1 MTPIHI
7 SPFRAGG
14 TVTAPAS
21 KSDLHRLLILA
32 CLRDKPTKVCNLNLC
47 DDVQATIDCLRALGA
62 EIEIEGNNA
71 VVTPPGFPRRGEA
84 GTRSETDEGPADNS
98 QEEITTSSPAC
109 GGAFPIGEGEGAVP
123 AVHIPLLDAR
133 ESASTLRFLLPVA
146 CALYPR
152 VRFTAPGSLVNR
164 PLSDIIACMKRHGVS
179 FSSDTLPFETNGLL
193 QKGVYEISA
202 GLSSQYASGLLM
214 ASVITDGRVEITD
227 KAVSAPYI
235 DLTRRRIAEFRSD
248 KTSFTAEGD
257 WSGAAALLCLPG
269 EITVAGLDP
278 DSPQADKAVLD
289 ALAKSGAEISWNGDR
304 VTVRNNEPKPFDFDI
319 TDCPDLAPCLA
330 VLMAAGTSSVSS
342 ADSVPPADSV
352 RHGSECPRDIH
363 SLPCR
368 ASHPKGEAKIST
380 LTGCRRLR
388 YKESNRMDAIVQ
400 MVTAMGGDAASDT
413 DTVSVCGPL
422 TGGCVKTYSDHR
434 IAMAG
439 AVSAAWSNDGVTI
452 DDADCVK
459 KSCPAFWQLID
470 RVRK

>member
-1 MTPIHI
+1 MTSIFIP
-7 SPFRAGG
+7 PFRANGE
-14 TVTAPAS
+14 VCAPAS

-32 CLRDKPTKVCNLNLC
+32 CLRDKPTIVCNLNLC

-62 EIEIEGNNA
+62 EIEIEGSNA
-71 VVTPPGFPRRGEA
+71 AVTPLGFPRRGEA
-84 GTRSETDEGPADNS
+84 VAHSETDEGPADNS
-98 QEEITTSSPAC
+98 QEEITTSSAAC
-109 GGAFPIGEGEGAVP
+109 GGTFPIGEGKGAVP

-133 ESASTLRFLLPVA
+133 ESGSTLRFLLPVA
-146 CALYPR
+146 CAIYPR
-152 VRFTAPGSLVNR
+152 VRFTARGSLMSR

-202 GLSSQYASGLLM
+202 GLSSQYASGFLM
-214 ASVITDGRVEITD
+214 ASVITGGRVEISD

-319 TDCPDLAPCLA
+319 TACPDLAPCLA
-330 VLMAAGTSSVSS
+330 VLMAAGTSSISS
-342 ADSVPPADSV
+342 ADSIT
-352 RHGSECPRDIH
+352 E
-363 SLPCR
+363 
-368 ASHPKGEAKIST
+368 GEAGIST

-388 YKESNRMDAIVQ
+388 YKESNRIDAIVQ

-422 TGGCVKTYSDHR
+422 TGGCVKTFSDHR

-439 AVSAAWSNDGVTI
+439 AVSAAWSECGAEI

-459 KSCPAFWQLID
+459 KSCPAFWQFID